1 MKIYYLFPALV
12 ISALAGCRSD
22 NSTTG
27 SHAAVYNDFESMSGW
42 VPDAQLPS
50 LSRDVAHSGHYSLRA
65 GAGAEYSMSFKKPLH
80 QAFDTQPTK
89 IKISVWALL
98 STPEAK
104 GTLVL
109 TITNPNTPDAKP
121 LLWTGVNL
129 FEAVKVPNKW
139 TEVSQTIELPAT
151 ATPESIITVYLWGNT
166 QQPVYIDDIA
176 MKSE

>member
-1 MKIYYLFPALV
+1 MKIYHLFPALV
-12 ISALAGCRSD
+12 ISALAGCRSN
-22 NSTTG
+22 NSATDP
-27 SHAAVYNDFESMSGW
+27 HVAIYNDFESMSGW
-42 VPDAQLPS
+42 VPEAQLTT

-65 GAGAEYSMSFKKPLH
+65 GASNEYSMSFQKPLH
-80 QAFDTQPTK
+80 QVFDTQPTK

-121 LLWTGVNL
+121 LQWTGINL

-139 TEVSQTIELPAT
+139 TEVSQTIKLPAT
-151 ATPESIITVYLWGNT
+151 ATPESVLTVYLWGNSP
-166 QQPVYIDDIA
+166 QPVYLDDIA
-176 MKSE
+176 IQPE